1 MIIKKVILK
10 QSNIEGFG
18 VFADENIKEGEL
30 VCDYKS
36 DLAKKFEVKFSYKEV
51 LNYPKNIK
59 DFFMKYSYEEPLNS
73 DNLYVSI
80 DFEKFKN
87 HSDNPNISYEGVATR
102 DIAKG
107 EELTYDYKK
116 IDSDYK
122 DF

>member
-10 QSNIEGFG
+10 QSNIEGLG
-18 VFADENIKEGEL
+18 VFADENIKKGEL
-30 VCDYKS
+30 VCDYNS
-36 DLAKKFEVKFSYKEV
+36 EVAKKCEIIFSEKEV

-59 DFFMKYSYEEPLNS
+59 DFIIKYSYEEPLGS
-73 DNLYVSI
+73 DTIIVSL
-80 DFEKFKN
+80 DHEKFIN
-87 HSDNPNISYEGVATR
+87 HSNNPNISYEGVATR

-107 EELTYDYKK
+107 KELTYDYKK